1 MAGVGTQRMSVGSDP
16 WAKSDE
22 DVQKMLDE
30 SKSEDER
37 QAEELLKAE
46 KREVL
51 PGVTMEKL
59 VDELSHKTDLAS
71 DFWDR
76 MCQTEQGR
84 KILFH
89 LYAQLEHEHN
99 EFVKDVADRAKDAT
113 LSLEGVNATP
123 ETQDELEE
131 AESYVSDIQTAADE
145 IGSDV
150 YRAQVCNAP
159 FSN

>member
-1 MAGVGTQRMSVGSDP
+1 MAGVKTSDP
-16 WAKSDE
+16 WVKADQE
-22 DVQKMLDE
+22 VQKMLED
-30 SKSEDER
+30 SKAEDKR
-37 QAEELLKAE
+37 LADAFRAAE

-51 PGVTMEKL
+51 PGVTMQKL
-59 VDELSHKTDLAS
+59 IDGLACEDKPGAADL
-71 DFWDR
+71 WHR

-89 LYAQLEHEHN
+89 LYTQLNCEHST
-99 EFVKDVADRAKDAT
+99 FARFVADRAKDVA

-123 ETQDELEE
+123 ETQDEIEE

-145 IGSDV
+145 IKDDV

-159 FSN
+159 FAS